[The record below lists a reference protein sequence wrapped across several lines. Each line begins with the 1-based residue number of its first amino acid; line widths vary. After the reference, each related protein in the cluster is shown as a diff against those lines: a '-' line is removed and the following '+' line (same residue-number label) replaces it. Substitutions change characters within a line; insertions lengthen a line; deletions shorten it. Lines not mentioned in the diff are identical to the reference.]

1 VRQLQQTGTALWLD
15 ITKYSTCCNSIPLA
29 EILKQS
35 YMKRLILVLTI
46 ATFWGCSTTKK
57 IVAPLTQGDPKN
69 AVTYGYQPIDPL
81 PVNIKMEMENDE
93 TVTLRTIKLIP
104 DKNKRI
110 MASLPDETMR
120 LAIGQID
127 GKGNA
132 SFATAKL
139 GYAGSSYIVI
149 LDYIKFDTKSLP
161 VIVKMDSLNQVQ
173 DFKSIF
179 DYNTKPDAIIPVY
192 VGVGLRFTATIT
204 VNQGSVDLGNLF
216 ALGLAAEAKKV
227 TGTLIIQT
235 LGISGK
241 DISALIPMPSQINTT
256 TIQNAIMSLASIKA
270 KIYDDGAELNPR
282 VVGFYNN
289 IGGGQTT
296 VQKFITNVLAQGLS
310 HEVRN

>member
-1 VRQLQQTGTALWLD
+1 MKIHFLALLS
-15 ITKYSTCCNSIPLA
+15 IIFYSCGL
-29 EILKQS
+29 
-35 YMKRLILVLTI
+35 
-46 ATFWGCSTTKK
+46 TKK
-57 IVAPLTQGDPKN
+57 IDTPLTQGDPQN

-81 PVNIKMEMENDE
+81 PVIVKMQTDNND
-93 TVTLRTIKLIP
+93 TVTLRTSQPIP

-127 GKGNA
+127 GKGNV

-161 VIVKMDSLNQVQ
+161 VLVKTDSLNKIQ
-173 DFKSIF
+173 DFKSAF

-204 VNQGSVDLGNLF
+204 VNEGSVDLGNLF
-216 ALGLAAEAKKV
+216 ALGLAAESKKV

-241 DISALIPMPSQINTT
+241 DISTLIPMPSQINTT

-270 KIYDDGAELNPR
+270 KIYDEGAELNPR

-296 VQKFITNVLAQGLS
+296 VQKFITSVLIQGMS
-310 HEVRN
+310 HEVRK

>member
-1 VRQLQQTGTALWLD
+1 M
-15 ITKYSTCCNSIPLA
+15 KYLFLA
-29 EILKQS
+29 FLS
-35 YMKRLILVLTI
+35 V
-46 ATFWGCSTTKK
+46 TFWGCASTKK
-57 IVAPLTQGDPKN
+57 IDTPLTQGDPQN
-69 AVTYGYQPIDPL
+69 AVSYGYQPIDPL
-81 PVNIKMEMENDE
+81 PVTIKMEMDNDE
-93 TVTLRTIKLIP
+93 TITLRTSKPIP

-161 VIVKMDSLNQVQ
+161 VIVKKDSTNQIE
-173 DFKSIF
+173 DFKSSF
-179 DYNTKPDAIIPVY
+179 DYNTNPDAIIPVY

-204 VNQGSVDLGNLF
+204 VNEGSVDLGNLF

-241 DISALIPMPSQINTT
+241 DISTLIPMPSQINTT

-289 IGGGQTT
+289 IGGGQAT
-296 VQKFITNVLAQGLS
+296 VQKFITSVLTQGMT
-310 HEVRN
+310 HEVRK

>member
-1 VRQLQQTGTALWLD
+1 
-15 ITKYSTCCNSIPLA
+15 
-29 EILKQS
+29 
-35 YMKRLILVLTI
+35 M
-46 ATFWGCSTTKK
+46 TFWSCGSTKK
-57 IVAPLTQGDPKN
+57 ITAPLTQGDPQN
-69 AVTYGYQPIDPL
+69 AVFYGYQPIDPL
-81 PVNIKMEMENDE
+81 PVTIKMEIDSNEF
-93 TVTLRTIKLIP
+93 VTLRTSKPIP

-127 GKGNA
+127 GKGNV

-161 VIVKMDSLNQVQ
+161 VIVTMDSAYQIQ
-173 DFKSIF
+173 DFKSKY
-179 DYNTKPDAIIPVY
+179 DDNTNPKPNAIIPVY

-204 VNQGSVDLGNLF
+204 VNEGSVDLGNLF
-216 ALGLAAEAKKV
+216 AVGLAAEAKKV

-241 DISALIPMPSQINTT
+241 DVSTLIPMPSQINTT

-270 KIYDDGAELNPR
+270 KIYDDGVELNPR

-289 IGGGQTT
+289 IGGGQAT
-296 VQKFITNVLAQGLS
+296 VQKFITSVLTQGMT
-310 HEVRN
+310 HEVRM